1 MREIEKTAITE
12 TLKSVG
18 NDRRLAAKIL
28 QIGLKFFIGKS
39 RNIRKMI
46 NFAYCAVLRM
56 LFDESVKVSSGALIS
71 FLDIWYL
78 SQPKSFNPW
87 L

>member
-28 QIGLKFFIGKS
+28 QIGLS
-39 RNIRKMI
+39 TLYRKEQEYSKE
-46 NFAYCAVLRM
+46 N
-56 LFDESVKVSSGALIS
+56 S
-71 FLDIWYL
+71 
-78 SQPKSFNPW
+78 
-87 L
+87 